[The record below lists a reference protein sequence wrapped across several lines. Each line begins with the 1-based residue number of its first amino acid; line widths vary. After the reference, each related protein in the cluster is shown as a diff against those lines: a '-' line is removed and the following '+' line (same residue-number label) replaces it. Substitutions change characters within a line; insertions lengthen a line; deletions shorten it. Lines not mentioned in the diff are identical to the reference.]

1 MQVFDRSVSI
11 LLHIAIFVAPFPL
24 LEKKKK
30 QRTKKK
36 RTLCRTDSSEV
47 ASRENEM
54 EEKREL
60 R

>member
-24 LEKKKK
+24 LEKKK
-30 QRTKKK
+30 TTHKKK